1 MLPQP
6 PKKKLP
12 SYTANSVIES
22 LRDMGS
28 GVSKTIA
35 RDVVGRVSSDVLTS
49 LFGYNTASESEVDQ
63 SQKAYSHEIGPEPFS
78 VRPETKIASMSAH
91 DEAMIK
97 QKLEAVRLEL
107 RSLSTTIK
115 KFHQEVIQ
123 AVEEIPV
130 HPGIYHLNFLDRLQG
145 IIRILRQQVE
155 DGSNWLSLWTG
166 RKQKKQYWGMYK
178 KHGTKFG
185 LSSERT
191 LATQAG

>member
-1 MLPQP
+1 
-6 PKKKLP
+6 
-12 SYTANSVIES
+12 
-22 LRDMGS
+22 
-28 GVSKTIA
+28 
-35 RDVVGRVSSDVLTS
+35 
-49 LFGYNTASESEVDQ
+49 
-63 SQKAYSHEIGPEPFS
+63 
-78 VRPETKIASMSAH
+78 
-91 DEAMIK
+91 MIK

>member
-49 LFGYNTASESEVDQ
+49 LFGYNTASESAVDQ

-78 VRPETKIASMSAH
+78 VRPETKISRYTPASITSIFLTACKGSSAFFGNRLKT
-91 DEAMIK
+91 EATGSLFGRVENRKNNTGVCTKNTEPNLASPQNGPLQPKPGNFPFVLM
-97 QKLEAVRLEL
+97 AV
-107 RSLSTTIK
+107 
-115 KFHQEVIQ
+115 
-123 AVEEIPV
+123 
-130 HPGIYHLNFLDRLQG
+130 
-145 IIRILRQQVE
+145 
-155 DGSNWLSLWTG
+155 
-166 RKQKKQYWGMYK
+166 
-178 KHGTKFG
+178 
-185 LSSERT
+185 
-191 LATQAG
+191 